1 MKTFILILATLF
13 SFSAFSQDCATNMAQ
28 LKALVGNNAFPT
40 KWSERGD
47 KNPFLLQITE
57 RNNLLNLRL
66 TTKDGE
72 WAMMDTRVCKK
83 NSERFVAE
91 VKKIVWGPA
100 APEVAKGRTV
110 KEVGIRLPYQSML
123 EVSISIFWSGEFEP
137 AR

>member
-1 MKTFILILATLF
+1 MKNIFLILTCLF
-13 SFSAFSQDCATNMAQ
+13 SFSAFSQDCATNLAQ

-40 KWSERGD
+40 KWTERGD
-47 KNPFLLQITE
+47 NNPFLLQITE

-83 NSERFVAE
+83 NSEKFVAE

>member
-40 KWSERGD
+40 KWTERGD

>member
-1 MKTFILILATLF
+1 MKKFLILLFCLFTLS
-13 SFSAFSQDCATNMAQ
+13 SFAQDCATNMAQ

-40 KWSERGD
+40 KWTERGD

-57 RNNLLNLRL
+57 HNNLLNLRL

-83 NSERFVAE
+83 NSEKFVAE

-100 APEVAKGRTV
+100 APEVARGRAV
-110 KEVGIRLPYQSML
+110 KEVGIRLPYHSVL

>member
-1 MKTFILILATLF
+1 MKTLILILVALF
-13 SFSAFSQDCATNMAQ
+13 SFSAFSQDCATNLAQ
-28 LKALVGNNAFPT
+28 LKSLVANNGFPT
-40 KWSERGD
+40 KWAEKGD
-47 KNPFLLQITE
+47 QNPFLLHISE

-83 NSERFVAE
+83 NSERYAAE

-100 APEVAKGRTV
+100 APEIAKGRNV
-110 KEVGIRLPYQSML
+110 KEVGIRLPYHSTL

-137 AR
+137 VR